1 VFFLLSGSSGAGK
14 TTLGIALPARV
25 DRLAFHEL
33 GEFADSPWAGEPGW
47 AYRRVPVERA
57 LARAREYER
66 DGVDMLLTEGV
77 VGELLAAPHAVE
89 VEGIATCLV
98 DCSDDERLRRLRLR
112 DNGRVSDPHQ
122 LWEFLVWALW
132 LRRHAADPQ
141 LFAGPIR
148 GPDDG
153 GWAWDR
159 WTGWHADDPRWSSV
173 VLDTTGETV
182 EDSADRLAAWIEAQ
196 RRLRDEGELPLS
208 GEWWRQPARD

>member
-1 VFFLLSGSSGAGK
+1 VFILLSGSSGAGK
-14 TTLGIALPARV
+14 TTLGAALPARV

-33 GEFADSPWAGEPGW
+33 GEFADRPWAGEPGW
-47 AYRRVPVERA
+47 AYRRIPVERA
-57 LARAREYER
+57 LARAQEYER

-77 VGELLAAPHAVE
+77 AGELLAAPSAVE

-98 DCSDDERLRRLRLR
+98 DCADDERVRRLRLR

-141 LFAGPIR
+141 LFADPIR
-148 GPDDG
+148 GPEDG

-159 WTGWHADDPRWSSV
+159 WTSWQAGDPRWSSL
-173 VLDTTGETV
+173 VLDTTTETV
-182 EDSADRLAAWIEAQ
+182 EQSLDRLAAWIEDQ
-196 RRLRDEGELPLS
+196 RGMRDWGELPLS
-208 GEWWRQPARD
+208 GEWWRELGG